1 MRLLSNLLLCIFTI
15 VCFAEENLEDRIIL
29 STPEQIST
37 LYSERSQL
45 IGGLVSPL
53 SGQVSLRQTDLVIK
67 GAESLHLTRSY
78 LAPSIPSS
86 FPRHKKKQEEW
97 NKYYL
102 GEYLLSHYKGWV
114 YLPQLLLEYCTGS
127 NSVRYT
133 DANGATLEFI
143 LSSNLKAKLSSEP
156 YAIHNTA
163 GETPSGQ
170 YDPRNTEITYS
181 KTKNT
186 FTVKSPD
193 GTLRLYSYSFTTST
207 GNYLFL
213 LQKEILPH
221 GKVLSYSYA
230 KNSLISIE
238 SKDPKERYTYAKLTI
253 DNHLT
258 LKGGSLVFKTPANL
272 QAEHK
277 HTRRQLK
284 YKLDVIP
291 TTGQKVTFHEVNP
304 ILPSLLT
311 EVHSPF
317 FQGET
322 LSYDQNFLL
331 ENFLGKDHT
340 FKCSYATYDNHYKL
354 QTLSFP
360 VGPNASFTPVY
371 TLDYHPPIAGKQ
383 GGHTLIKQ
391 ADGTYIQYDFSKDL
405 LTTSIKWLDEQ
416 KTLKKQKILT
426 WTKSHYLSSIEIQ
439 DKTGTILHK
448 KTYDYDTF
456 GNPTLE
462 TLHGNLTGKS
472 PNETYTI
479 TREYSKDG
487 RNLLLKEQTEEGK
500 ITKWEYLPETN
511 LLTTKLIYDQEQI
524 LLREFHT
531 YDDSN
536 NLIQTIHDDGSSA
549 DPNNLTNVTQ
559 RTLTT
564 YHLRQEQP
572 FLHMPES
579 CTLTYSDQG
588 EEKLLK
594 QTHFVYDTYGNI
606 KEEHIYDSN
615 GKFAYTLYKTYN
627 QRGNLLSETT
637 PLGEEVTYDYDLH
650 GRLKYKTS
658 PSNRLHT
665 TLSYDKQGRL
675 TQKEETGENLQ
686 HLHTYDYDPL
696 DRLTQKTD
704 PFENPTTYT
713 YDPLTHQTIQ
723 TDFPPIASLEGSS
736 LPIQTHAT
744 YDPLGRPLTQT
755 DPNGNT
761 THTTYNAHGS
771 PLSITYADDTQET
784 HTYYKNGQPASYTDP
799 DGLTVHY
806 KRDILGRV
814 LKKTYSTDEKL
825 AEESYTYSGFNLLS
839 HTNKEKHTK
848 QFFYDG
854 AGRKIREEYCGHVTH
869 FTYNPLGFLEK
880 ITYENDE
887 NTLVI
892 FYTRDNLGQILKEEK
907 SNLAG
912 EILYKKAYTYDSDG
926 NQITLTHYIDSQ
938 KAKQTF
944 EYDPF
949 GRLTLHI
956 DPLGYLT
963 TYHYQENHL
972 NTLGQKT
979 LQIKITDPLRIT
991 KIKTHNAH
999 GQITEETTLDP
1010 HHQTIAHHQNIYD
1023 PSGNRIYRI
1032 DDVYHDTS
1040 YQYPQ
1045 ITKQTYNKRHL
1056 LESTTRGYDTLD
1068 PRTTLYDYSPAGKL
1082 EIKTNP
1088 DGITLNYYYNDLGF
1102 LESLQSSDRQIDHS
1116 FKHNKEGQLLST
1128 TDENT
1133 KDTLT
1138 RHWDP
1143 HGNLIQEILPSG
1155 LTLQKSYDNLNRTKT
1170 LNISDIRTI
1179 HYTYNPLHLKQVTL
1193 TNNQNSYTHTYNTY
1207 DLSGNLL
1214 TETPI
1219 HNLNTIHHH
1228 YDIKGRPTQTS
1239 SPYLTQTTTY
1249 DPKDQIQTTTLN
1261 TQETHYTYD
1270 PLGQLQTETNTLS
1283 HTYDSLHNILTKDN
1297 QTHQITPLNEL
1308 VAEDYDLNGN
1318 QRTHQDLTLTYD
1330 PLNRL
1335 TTLTKDNLTIHYTYD
1350 PLGRRLTKTV
1360 ATKAEYYIYDNNEEI
1375 GALTET
1381 KTLKNLKVLGATP
1394 RHKMRQ
1400 PIAIELEGKVYAPIL
1415 DQQNNICKLV
1425 DPHQNIQTTY
1435 HYSAFGEKNTPKT
1448 QNPWRYFS
1456 KRTDPESNLIY
1467 FGKRYYS
1474 PHQARW
1480 LTTDPAG
1487 FTDSL
1492 NLYQYALNNPFKYYD
1507 PDGQFLFM
1515 FAAVPLIAWGAGV
1528 ALPSI
1533 SAIAA
1538 PIIYG
1543 AITGAVIYGSYK
1555 GIEALNAKSDDYSP
1569 KDDYTN
1575 YVRQYSKEGTK
1586 MERKKKGDVDPSLPT
1601 DPENDPN
1608 WIDVSHPEAKEAGH
1622 STFENV
1628 KTGEK
1633 IRWDKGKPGASGHKG
1648 HDHYHRK
1655 DPADN
1660 YLDGKGKP
1668 VSDGSDPSHLYP
1680 PEWVW
1685 WE

>member
-1 MRLLSNLLLCIFTI
+1 MRLLLSLLLCIFTV

-29 STPEQIST
+29 STPEQIGT
-37 LYSERSQL
+37 LYSEKSHL

-53 SGQVSLRQTDLVIK
+53 SGQVALRRTDLIIK
-67 GAESLHLTRSY
+67 GAESLQLTRTY
-78 LAPSIPSS
+78 LSPSIPSS
-86 FPRHKKKQEEW
+86 FPRHKKKQGEW

-102 GEYLLSHYKGWV
+102 GEYLLSHYKGWI
-114 YLPQLLLEYCTGS
+114 YLPQLLLEYLSGS
-127 NSVRYT
+127 NLIRYT
-133 DANGATLEFI
+133 DANGATLEFT
-143 LSSNLKAKLSSEP
+143 LSSFPEAKLSSEP
-156 YAIHNTA
+156 YAIHNTS

-170 YDPRNTEITYS
+170 YDPRNTQITYS

-193 GTLRLYSYSFTTST
+193 GTIRLYANSYAVSKERYIF
-207 GNYLFL
+207 Y
-213 LQKEILPH
+213 LQKEILPN
-221 GKVLSYSYA
+221 GKILSYTY
-230 KNSLISIE
+230 KGKQLISIE

-253 DNHLT
+253 DNHLN
-258 LKGGSLVFKTPANL
+258 LKGGSLVFNAPAGL

-277 HTRRQLK
+277 HTRRQLQTQ
-284 YKLDVIP
+284 LDVIP
-291 TTGQKVTFHEVNP
+291 TTGEKVAFYEINP

-311 EVHSPF
+311 EVSSPF

-322 LSYDQNFLL
+322 LSYDQNFHL
-331 ENFLGKDHT
+331 ESLFGKDRT
-340 FKCSYATYDNHYKL
+340 FKCSYASYDNHYKL

-360 VGPNASFTPVY
+360 VGPNASFTPIY
-371 TLDYHPPIAGKQ
+371 TFDYHPPIAGKQ

-391 ADGTYIQYDFSKDL
+391 IDGTYIQYDFSKDL

-426 WTKSHYLSSIEIQ
+426 WTKNHYLSAVEVQ
-439 DKTGTILHK
+439 DETGTILHK

-456 GNPTLE
+456 GNPILE
-462 TLHGNLTGKS
+462 ILHDHDK
-472 PNETYTI
+472 TYTI
-479 TREYSKDG
+479 TREFSKDR

-500 ITKWEYLPETN
+500 ITTWEYLPETN
-511 LLTTKLIYDQEQI
+511 LLTTKLIQDNDKI

-536 NLIQTIHDDGSSA
+536 NLIQTIHDDGSTS

-579 CTLTYSDQG
+579 CIITYSDQG

-606 KEEHIYDSN
+606 TEEHIYDSN
-615 GKFAYTLYKTYN
+615 GKFVYTLYKTYN
-627 QRGNLLSETT
+627 ERGDLLSETN
-637 PLGEEVTYDYDLH
+637 PLGDKVTYDYDLH

-658 PSNRLHT
+658 PSNRLLT

-686 HLHTYDYDPL
+686 HLHTYQYDPL
-696 DRLTQKTD
+696 NRLTQKTD
-704 PFENPTTYT
+704 PFDNPTTYT
-713 YDPLTHQTIQ
+713 YESLTHQIIQ

-736 LPIQTHAT
+736 LPVQTHAT

-761 THTTYNAHGS
+761 THTTYNAQGS

-784 HTYYKNGQPASYTDP
+784 YTYDKNGQLASYTDP
-799 DGLTVHY
+799 DSLTTFY

-825 AEESYTYSGFNLLS
+825 AEESCTYSGFNLLS
-839 HTNKEKHTK
+839 YTNKEGHTK

-854 AGRKIREEYCGHVTH
+854 AGRKIREEFCGHVTH

-907 SNLAG
+907 TDLSNTT
-912 EILYKKAYTYDSDG
+912 LYKKTYTYDPDG

-956 DPLGYLT
+956 DPLGYFT

-1010 HHQTIAHHQNIYD
+1010 HHQTIAHHQNIFD

-1032 DDVYHDTS
+1032 DDVYQNTTYHCA
-1040 YQYPQ
+1040 Q

-1102 LESLQSSDRQIDHS
+1102 LESLQSSDGQIDHS
-1116 FKHNKEGQLLST
+1116 FKHNKEGQLLSA

-1133 KDTLT
+1133 KDTLS
-1138 RHWDP
+1138 RQWDP

-1155 LTLQKSYDNLNRTKT
+1155 LILQKSYDKLNRTKT

-1179 HYTYNPLHLKQVTL
+1179 HYTYDPLHLKQVTL

-1219 HNLNTIHHH
+1219 HNLSTIHHH
-1228 YDIKGRPTQTS
+1228 YDLKGRPTQTY

-1249 DPKDQIQTTTLN
+1249 DPKDQVQTKTLN

-1270 PLGQLQTETNTLS
+1270 PLGQLQTETNS
-1283 HTYDSLHNILTKDN
+1283 HAHTYDSLHNILTKDN

-1308 VAEDYDLNGN
+1308 AAEDYDLNGN

-1350 PLGRRLTKTV
+1350 PLGRRLSKTV
-1360 ATKAEYYIYDNNEEI
+1360 ANKAEYYIYDNDEEI

-1394 RHKMRQ
+1394 RHKMRR
-1400 PIAIELEGKVYAPIL
+1400 PIAIELDSKVYAPIL
-1415 DQQNNICKLV
+1415 DQQNNICKLI
-1425 DPHQNIQTTY
+1425 DPHQNIQATY
-1435 HYSAFGEKNTPKT
+1435 NYSAFGEKNTPKT
-1448 QNPWRYFS
+1448 QNPWRYFC
-1456 KRTDPESNLIY
+1456 KRTDPETNLIY

-1474 PHQARW
+1474 PHQTRW

-1507 PDGQFLFM
+1507 PDGQF
-1515 FAAVPLIAWGAGV
+1515 AIAIPLLVWGASEVVIPCV
-1528 ALPSI
+1528 A
-1533 SAIAA
+1533 A
-1538 PIIYG
+1538 
-1543 AITGAVIYGSYK
+1543 AITTALLYWGVYEGL
-1555 GIEALNAKSDDYSP
+1555 EAIGDKINQDNTYSP
-1569 KDDYTN
+1569 TQDYQDYLMQFEGSSEEEKKKKSKDVYAPDRPLPRDPRT
-1575 YVRQYSKEGTK
+1575 KEPVPEADAPHTELGTK
-1586 MERKKKGDVDPSLPT
+1586 DGTKGKYPQAREFDTQGRPVKDIDFTDHGRPQNHPNPHEHKWKPNPT
-1601 DPENDPN
+1601 GGTPQR
-1608 WIDVSHPEAKEAGH
+1608 SPEAEPITK
-1622 STFENV
+1622 
-1628 KTGEK
+1628 
-1633 IRWDKGKPGASGHKG
+1633 
-1648 HDHYHRK
+1648 
-1655 DPADN
+1655 
-1660 YLDGKGKP
+1660 
-1668 VSDGSDPSHLYP
+1668 
-1680 PEWVW
+1680 
-1685 WE
+1685 